1 MTNTKP
7 LIAIAALAAASFTGA
22 ASAAQQ
28 SPENWV
34 GAEPVVT
41 GKPLTRAEVVA
52 DLNLWNRAGLSDYNT
67 GDNGRYADAG
77 YARRLATYQ
86 RLRSGPEYL
95 AEVQR
100 LEGGA
105 RAVAGNASAAS
116 VN

>member
-1 MTNTKP
+1 MTNTKN
-7 LIAIAALAAASFTGA
+7 LIAIAALAAASFAGS

-28 SPENWV
+28 SQENWV
-34 GAEPVVT
+34 GAEPVAVGT
-41 GKPLTRAEVVA
+41 PLTRAEVVA
-52 DLNLWNRAGLSDYNT
+52 DLNLWNRAGLNDYNT

-100 LEGGA
+100 VEGGA
-105 RAVAGNASAAS
+105 RAVAGSASTAG